1 MNSLPKGSGVS
12 SISSRVELMRMDSNA
27 STASSIN
34 TVSQN
39 VVPEN
44 VIGMPEATEKA
55 PPDTSKKKHHHAWLH
70 VKRSEKRNTI
80 SDEQAVMSL
89 IKGLCGTGMFALPQ
103 AMKNAGL
110 WTGFVLLIVN
120 NAISIYCLHILGRR
134 AQKFCYRFFYL
145 CYDKCYLA
153 EHDFRTEQASLNY
166 GDVVELSFTYAP
178 QPFSRFARAAKK
190 LLLVTQTIYSTNF
203 GNLTVPICKGVRAMQ
218 EEAQQ
223 AFDFAVDYSVQMYMS
238 IVLPFL
244 LAAVSLRHLKHISI
258 LAMLG
263 NPAQLL
269 CLAITLYY
277 VFQEVPT
284 IQNLPAFG
292 GWGSMPLAFGTIMF
306 SFEAINLILP
316 VENRTRNPSFFL
328 KWNGVLNVSCVL
340 VTIFYVAIGFFGYI
354 RYGENI
360 KDSITLNLPYDEPL
374 ARSVKAIIALAVAL
388 SYPLQY
394 HVPMDF
400 IAGYLKEKYR
410 ETPRKRML
418 LEYSIRYGLTL
429 LIFVFAMV
437 VSSLGLII
445 SLVGAFTGAT
455 LALVIPPIVNIVL
468 LYNERLSTKRFKT
481 RVTIDLLVLLYGLA
495 GLIAGTVICIY
506 DIIHA
511 TKSSH

>member
-1 MNSLPKGSGVS
+1 MNSLPKQPGVS
-12 SISSRVELMRMDSNA
+12 SISSRVELMRMASNA
-27 STASSIN
+27 STASSVN
-34 TVSQN
+34 TVSQD
-39 VVPEN
+39 VVPANIVGVSE
-44 VIGMPEATEKA
+44 TKEKA
-55 PPDTSKKKHHHAWLH
+55 LPDTSKKKHHHAWLH

-110 WTGFVLLIVN
+110 WTGFILLIVN

-134 AQKFCYRFFYL
+134 AQKFCY
-145 CYDKCYLA
+145 
-153 EHDFRTEQASLNY
+153 RTEQASLNY

-178 QPFSRFARAAKK
+178 QPFSRFARAAKIC
-190 LLLVTQTIYSTNF
+190 TITFICLCQLGICAAYLTFIAVNF
-203 GNLTVPICKGVRAMQ
+203 
-218 EEAQQ
+218 QQ

-284 IQNLPAFG
+284 VKNLPAFG

-400 IAGYLKEKYR
+400 IAGYLKENYR

-455 LALVIPPIVNIVL
+455 LALVIPPIVNIVH
-468 LYNERLSTKRFKT
+468 LYNERLSTKQFKT
-481 RVTIDLLVLLYGLA
+481 RVTIDLLVLLYGLV
-495 GLIAGTVICIY
+495 GLVAGTVICIY

-511 TKSSH
+511 TNSSH